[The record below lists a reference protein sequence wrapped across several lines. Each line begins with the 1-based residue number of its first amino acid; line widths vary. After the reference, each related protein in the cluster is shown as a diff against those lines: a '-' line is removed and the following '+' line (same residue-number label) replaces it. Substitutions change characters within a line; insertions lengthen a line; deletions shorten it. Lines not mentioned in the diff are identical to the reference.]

1 MAVTRSPWMGT
12 VSLTLA
18 NTAYSL
24 TDLLSALAADRAPH
38 FGGFM
43 SVQYIAI
50 QLDLSAG
57 GAELFIGNENVSTT
71 FCGVSIF
78 GSQVW
83 PIYSMDSNL
92 IQMSQIFLLS
102 DTAGVRCN
110 VSFLTR

>member
-12 VSLTLA
+12 VVLTMA

-24 TDLLSALAADRAPH
+24 TNLLSALASDREPSL
-38 FGGFM
+38 GGFT

-50 QLDLSAG
+50 QLDVSAG
-57 GAELFIGNENVSTT
+57 GAELFIGNENVSST

-83 PIYSMDSNL
+83 PIYSVEANL
-92 IQMSQIFLLS
+92 IQMSQIFLMS

-110 VSFLTR
+110 ICFLVR